1 MFYSAACVTVHELEA
16 SHRLTRGR
24 LCGQVM
30 LVHLEKKGG
39 LDLGL
44 KLHTHKNPK
53 VNAIFI
59 FDINKSGQA
68 MKSKKLKVAD
78 QILEVWLTH
87 THTYTTHSHR
97 LPATIGRGNIQLGSL
112 FGNHAH

>member
-1 MFYSAACVTVHELEA
+1 MYDVVRA
-16 SHRLTRGR
+16 
-24 LCGQVM
+24 QVM
-30 LVHLEKKGG
+30 LVHLEKKAG

-44 KLHTHKNPK
+44 RLHTHKNPK

-78 QILEVWLTH
+78 QILEVH
-87 THTYTTHSHR
+87 STTLHAYPSQ
-97 LPATIGRGNIQLGSL
+97 LPKPPAS
-112 FGNHAH
+112 